1 MRLTWSLSRGDA
13 QSLGFS
19 VISLLGDVDREK
31 GRKTRDIKRGRN
43 LRRENQPL
51 GLLYIENSYLCK
63 ICIIKRNQASN
74 SFIKSSSRVHQ
85 EFIKSSSRVHRSTLG
100 VL

>member
-1 MRLTWSLSRGDA
+1 MWLTWSLSRCDA

-19 VISLLGDVDREK
+19 VIPPLGDVDREK

-43 LRRENQPL
+43 LRKENQPL
-51 GLLYIENSYLCK
+51 GLLYIEISYLCK

-74 SFIKSSSRVHQ
+74 SFIQSPSRV
-85 EFIKSSSRVHRSTLG
+85 L
-100 VL
+100 

>member
-1 MRLTWSLSRGDA
+1 MWLPWSLSRGDA

-19 VISLLGDVDREK
+19 VISPLGDVDREK

-43 LRRENQPL
+43 LRKENQPL
-51 GLLYIENSYLCK
+51 GLLYIEFSYLCK
-63 ICIIKRNQASN
+63 ICIIKGTKLLIA
-74 SFIKSSSRVHQ
+74 FLRVH
-85 EFIKSSSRVHRSTLG
+85 KSTLR

>member
-43 LRRENQPL
+43 LRKENQPL
-51 GLLYIENSYLCK
+51 GLLYIEFSYLCK
-63 ICIIKRNQASN
+63 ICIIKGTKLLIAL
-74 SFIKSSSRVHQ
+74 
-85 EFIKSSSRVHRSTLG
+85 SRVHRSTLG

>member
-1 MRLTWSLSRGDA
+1 MWLSWSLSRGDA

-19 VISLLGDVDREK
+19 VISPLGDVDREK

-43 LRRENQPL
+43 LRKENQPL
-51 GLLYIENSYLCK
+51 GLLYIEFSYLCK
-63 ICIIKRNQASN
+63 ICIIKWTKLLIALL
-74 SFIKSSSRVHQ
+74 RVH
-85 EFIKSSSRVHRSTLG
+85 KSTLG

>member
-1 MRLTWSLSRGDA
+1 MWLTWSLSRGDA

-43 LRRENQPL
+43 LRKREPAF
-51 GLLYIENSYLCK
+51 GSAVY
-63 ICIIKRNQASN
+63 RN
-74 SFIKSSSRVHQ
+74 
-85 EFIKSSSRVHRSTLG
+85 
-100 VL
+100 